1 MSKFGGK
8 VGRVVPAVRI
18 KTDCNSLFVYLPIVL
33 NYLRSLNLV
42 ILNFVKDLWIIVQI
56 PNIDSWLEGLEGPSS
71 IKKTIEFS
79 KNSDEKNHPA
89 GHHKLFFSLAQ
100 VPNFEANFC
109 RKLPHYLSSSL
120 KVRLRFNFDILNHFR
135 LLLLLFI
142 IIVKMQ
148 FFVITER
155 SKILITYK
163 RPARNV
169 YEKIKVTWPEK
180 KSSMSALQTLTVAQT
195 TPWVDKSFLTFLYIK
210 FQLIL
215 NSGHK
220 FCKNWIADL
229 RDFEFF
235 IYFNHTKFG

>member
-1 MSKFGGK
+1 MDHFISNTSVHF
-8 VGRVVPAVRI
+8 
-18 KTDCNSLFVYLPIVL
+18 
-33 NYLRSLNLV
+33 
-42 ILNFVKDLWIIVQI
+42 LNFVKDLWIIVQI

-180 KSSMSALQTLTVAQT
+180 KAVCRLFKLWLSLRQPLEWINHSLLFSTL
-195 TPWVDKSFLTFLYIK
+195 
-210 FQLIL
+210 
-215 NSGHK
+215 N
-220 FCKNWIADL
+220 
-229 RDFEFF
+229 
-235 IYFNHTKFG
+235 FNLFWTQGINFVKIE

>member
-1 MSKFGGK
+1 MNNCS
-8 VGRVVPAVRI
+8 
-18 KTDCNSLFVYLPIVL
+18 NSEYRFLT
-33 NYLRSLNLV
+33 RSLR
-42 ILNFVKDLWIIVQI
+42 I
-56 PNIDSWLEGLEGPSS
+56 EGPSS
-71 IKKTIEFS
+71 IKKNYWIF
-79 KNSDEKNHPA
+79 KKFWWEKSPGPDTLN
-89 GHHKLFFSLAQ
+89 FFSLAQ

-169 YEKIKVTWPEK
+169 YGKIKVTWPEK
-180 KSSMSALQTLTVAQT
+180 KAVCRLFKLWLSLRQPLFFTWSYFMS
-195 TPWVDKSFLTFLYIK
+195 
-210 FQLIL
+210 
-215 NSGHK
+215 G
-220 FCKNWIADL
+220 
-229 RDFEFF
+229 
-235 IYFNHTKFG
+235 